1 MPITD
6 EKYVSLTTFR
16 KDGTPASTPVW
27 IADLGDG
34 TVGFTTAST
43 SFKVKRIGNDPKV
56 TLQPCNS
63 RGVVTDGSD
72 VVAGTAVIVT
82 GADAERCRGFVKKK
96 YGLQFAG
103 ITLFGKVAKLFGKG
117 SGIDCAVKITLT

>member
-1 MPITD
+1 MPIAE

-27 IADLGDG
+27 IAGLGDG
-34 TVGFTTAST
+34 TVGCTTAST
-43 SFKVKRIGNDPKV
+43 SFKVERIGNDPKV
-56 TLQPCNS
+56 TLRPCNS
-63 RGVVTDGSD
+63 RGSVTEGSD
-72 VVAGTAVIVT
+72 VVAGTAEVVT
-82 GADAERCRGFVKKK
+82 GADAEHCRSMVRKK

-117 SGIDCAVKITLT
+117 SGVDCAVKITLT